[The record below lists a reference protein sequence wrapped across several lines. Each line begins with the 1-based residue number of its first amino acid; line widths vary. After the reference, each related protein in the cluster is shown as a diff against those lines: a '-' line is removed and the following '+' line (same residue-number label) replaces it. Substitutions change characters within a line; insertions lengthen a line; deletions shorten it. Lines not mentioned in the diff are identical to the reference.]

1 MIKLKSKDKRSA
13 RIIALQL
20 IYANELAGSNID
32 TTSELMID
40 EEDFLSKDIIQ
51 YGKRL
56 STLVIDNGIETDKLI
71 KDRSHNWDFN
81 RIAIIDKLI
90 LKLALVEMIY
100 IKDVPPK
107 VSIAE
112 SVEIAKKYSTNDSSS
127 FINGILDSV
136 YNGVII
142 NREKIQ

>member
-81 RIAIIDKLI
+81 RIALMDKLVLRLFI
-90 LKLALVEMIY
+90 TEMLY
-100 IKDVPPK
+100 IEDVPPK
-107 VSIAE
+107 VSITE
-112 SVEIAKKYSTNDSSS
+112 GVEIAKQFSTSDSGS
-127 FINGILDSV
+127 FVNGILDSIF
-136 YNGVII
+136 NDLKKGSLDS
-142 NREKIQ
+142 